1 MNLQLE
7 YGEFWLV
14 VILVQIV
21 SSIQVGAVQL
31 PVIPVIFDIVIHEML
46 VVFFW
51 TLNHGNVNVLNIVK
65 IFLIIVSLL
74 FKFEFDVRIIIIIEI
89 GIQHWSNYI
98 EPKVGFVTFR
108 TIFNHE
114 ILLIL
119 NNIWLDQ
126 SIFIAIED

>member
-7 YGEFWLV
+7 YGELWLV
-14 VILVQIV
+14 VVLVQIV

-89 GIQHWSNYI
+89 GIQH
-98 EPKVGFVTFR
+98 
-108 TIFNHE
+108 
-114 ILLIL
+114 
-119 NNIWLDQ
+119 
-126 SIFIAIED
+126 